1 MLLKSQ
7 RNNVKKSS
15 VFIFYFWRFRTQ
27 KWSNNRRRY
36 KTFQPCYLF
45 FLFKIEDLLS
55 TIGLCKT
62 EASYNLL
69 LQHHNYFSLI
79 LSVHFVVLL
88 SFRKVDVKIQTAN
101 IVFLS
106 DFFPLECQFAFFPQL
121 NAHTS
126 FA

>member
-1 MLLKSQ
+1 MSKSL
-7 RNNVKKSS
+7 RSS
-15 VFIFYFWRFRTQ
+15 YFISGDFEPKNGQTIDN
-27 KWSNNRRRY
+27 SRRY
-36 KTFQPCYLF
+36 ETFQPCYLF
-45 FLFKIEDLLS
+45 FLFKIEHLLS
-55 TIGLCKT
+55 SIGLCKT

-79 LSVHFVVLL
+79 ISVHFVVLL